1 MSEVH
6 EVTPRD
12 LDSPAATT
20 QAPAATV
27 VPLRRAANAGAG
39 NTRTFSSPGPAKSP
53 RCEDRRGAGAR
64 VGAQAPDDLEDHG
77 PVERFFRQGLSLSH
91 DLEPALRGVLEQTL
105 ESPGS
110 LARARIAYDVMTGL
124 GCPQQQ
130 ALDLAIGVE
139 YLHTASLLFDDL
151 PAMDDATERRGRTC
165 AHVRFGEA
173 PTLLGALGLIARG
186 YELLWASFGPLDA
199 RRRAAA
205 GALVGSCLGPDGV
218 IDGQA
223 RDLGFVS
230 WAGREPSP
238 EDVLDVARGK
248 TVTLI
253 RLSIVLPGLVA
264 GADRDEIAEL
274 ERVAES
280 SGLAY
285 QVLDDCK
292 DVLMSAQESGKSTA
306 RDEQAGRPNFP
317 SVAGWGTTI
326 AFLRDAVATVADAND
341 RLCARRTSWSA
352 LRPLQMFLAAELAQL
367 ELRLAC
373 PLRPARAV

>member
-1 MSEVH
+1 M
-6 EVTPRD
+6 TPRD
-12 LDSPAATT
+12 LESPAA
-20 QAPAATV
+20 APTATATTV
-27 VPLRRAANAGAG
+27 VPLRRTASSGAG
-39 NTRTFSSPGPAKSP
+39 NTRAFSSPGSAKAPHDEAP
-53 RCEDRRGAGAR
+53 RATDGR
-64 VGAQAPDDLEDHG
+64 VGTPVAGNQKDHD
-77 PVERFFRQGLSLSH
+77 PVERFFREALTLGP

-105 ESPGS
+105 EWPGS
-110 LARARIAYDVMTGL
+110 LARARVAYDVMTGL
-124 GCPQQQ
+124 GCPRQQ

-199 RRRAAA
+199 ERRARA
-205 GALVGSCLGPDGV
+205 GALVGSCLGPAGV

-223 RDLGFVS
+223 RDLGFES
-230 WAGREPSP
+230 WAGPLPTP

-253 RLSIVLPGLVA
+253 RLSVVLPGLVA
-264 GADRDEIAEL
+264 GADAEEIAEL

-292 DVLMSAQESGKSTA
+292 DVLMSARESGKSTA
-306 RDEQAGRPNFP
+306 RDEEAGRPNFP
-317 SVAGWGTTI
+317 SVAGWDTTMV
-326 AFLRDAVATVADAND
+326 FLRDAVATVTEAND
-341 RLCARRTSWSA
+341 RLCARRASWSA
-352 LRPLQMFLAAELAQL
+352 LRPLQRFLAAELAQL
-367 ELRLAC
+367 EQRIGC